1 MEILHYKKIP
11 CSMGEGQWGY
21 LIFTKTRVHQLTE
34 KTEPTSTATQL
45 HTPLGGKI
53 MYAHCHSHKEAK
65 KVHRFLKETAG
76 AKHNNLKWWQRTE
89 YNYVS
94 HVDTAKIWQKHLF
107 LKQNEHGSPGY
118 RNFLNGLP
126 ASSSCMCCNIET
138 LKSKKQVE
146 LHLIWL
152 S

>member
-1 MEILHYKKIP
+1 
-11 CSMGEGQWGY
+11 
-21 LIFTKTRVHQLTE
+21 
-34 KTEPTSTATQL
+34 
-45 HTPLGGKI
+45 
-53 MYAHCHSHKEAK
+53 MYAHGHKEAK

-138 LKSKKQVE
+138 LKSKKEAE
-146 LHLIWL
+146 LHLISL
-152 S
+152 VIINDVNMLPKQVKFTSKYSHVVVFVY